1 MKETIKNTFKHPN
14 FYICITL
21 IIFRLILGWYI
32 GIQYYS
38 SEFYDDALLMNYA
51 DFSTHFQNPNYLSLV
66 KTMSYPLFLNI
77 VHLSKIPYSLFVSG
91 IWVIDGLYMKNFLKN
106 ISKKEWISMI
116 GFLYVAYF
124 PTAFEIWQGTRV
136 YRNSI
141 IAPFVIFIF
150 IYLLNFTYK
159 NITNKISFL
168 DCIKAL
174 GFGVIFTF
182 TYYIKEDGLWLLA
195 CLLFAILANILIRV
209 FIRKLPKIKRIKG
222 MIIVLCFSLIII
234 SVFGGLTTQ
243 YKALNKKYFGVS
255 EVETRNGGEL
265 GKFAAN
271 VYKISSL
278 NRNQNYWAPKDAI
291 DKAWDNSPTL
301 QKYPQ
306 LYEAII
312 HTPWYGDIESNPIRG
327 DFLTWVL
334 RTALIDTNIWTNE
347 SEVSDLFG
355 KVNIE
360 LEEAFKN
367 GQLEEDNRIQLLSSA
382 GGRTISQILSLY
394 RLMGKAFLGAVFLKD
409 YVPAIQTVG
418 NTDNE
423 EVAQKAAELTNTNYL
438 LDYSKKPISNI
449 VNSVI
454 KGIYWLY
461 RIVNGIL
468 LINCLISIIWAFI
481 KIIKKIIKHIRIDKV
496 AVYLQFSSFVCLGI
510 GLAYSLAISWF
521 SEFIFL
527 DGYNP
532 VILNFYMVGLPAV
545 LTFSYFLSF
554 VYTMNY
560 LVRRKTT

>member
-1 MKETIKNTFKHPN
+1 MKKQILKNPII
-14 FYICITL
+14 YCCGILILLRL
-21 IIFRLILGWYI
+21 IIGWYI

-38 SEFYDDALLMNYA
+38 SEVYDDALLVNYA
-51 DFSTHFQNPNYLSLV
+51 NFSSHFRNPNYLSLV
-66 KTMSYPLFLNI
+66 KTMSYPLLLNI
-77 VHLSKIPYSLFVSG
+77 VHFSKIPYSLFISG
-91 IWVIDGLYMKNFLKN
+91 IWIIDGLYMKSFLKN
-106 ISKKEWISMI
+106 ISKKEWISML
-116 GFLYVAYF
+116 GFVYVMYF
-124 PTAFEIWQGTRV
+124 PTAFEMWQGTRI

-159 NITNKISFL
+159 NITNKISIL
-168 DCIKAL
+168 DCIKAI
-174 GFGVIFTF
+174 GFGIIFTF

-195 CLLFAILANILIRV
+195 CLLFTILSNIIIRI
-209 FIRKLPKIKRIKG
+209 FIRKLPKAKRIKG
-222 MIIVLCFSLIII
+222 MIIVISFSLIII

-243 YKALNKKYFGVS
+243 YKALNNKYFGVS

-265 GKFAAN
+265 GKFVAN
-271 VYKISSL
+271 VYKISSSS
-278 NRNQNYWAPKDAI
+278 RNQNYWAPKDAI

-312 HTPWYGDIESNPIRG
+312 HTPWYGDIENNPIRG

-334 RTALIDTNIWTNE
+334 RTALIDTNLWTNE

-360 LEEAFKN
+360 LEEAFKT
-367 GQLEEDNRIQLLSSA
+367 GHLEKDNRIQLLSSA

-394 RLMGKAFLGAVFLKD
+394 RLMGKGFLGAVFLKD
-409 YVPAIQTVG
+409 YAPGIQIVG
-418 NTDNE
+418 NADNK
-423 EVAQKAAELTNTNYL
+423 EVAQKAAELTNTDYL
-438 LDYSKKPISNI
+438 LDYSKKPMSNI
-449 VNSVI
+449 VNGII
-454 KGIYWLY
+454 KGMYWLY
-461 RIVNGIL
+461 RIVNSIL
-468 LINCLISIIWAFI
+468 LINCLVSIIGAFVRL
-481 KIIKKIIKHIRIDKV
+481 IKKIKKHIRIDKI

-510 GLAYSLAISWF
+510 GLAYSFAISWF
-521 SEFIFL
+521 SEFLFMETF
-527 DGYNP
+527 DP